1 LFNVKEDDAM
11 PGQCGCGTEIRNAFH
26 SFGCLECGAPCC
38 PSCAIS
44 LESTTYCPAC
54 AGALL
59 ESTTV
64 RPGRPF
70 DLH

>member
-1 LFNVKEDDAM
+1 M
-11 PGQCGCGTEIRNAFH
+11 PGQCGCGRELPTAYQ
-26 SFGCLECGAPCC
+26 SLGCLECGASCC
-38 PSCAIS
+38 PACAIS
-44 LESTTYCPAC
+44 LESATYCPAC

-59 ESTTV
+59 ESATV

>member
-1 LFNVKEDDAM
+1 M
-11 PGQCGCGTEIRNAFH
+11 PGQCGCGAEIRNAFH
-26 SFGCLECGAPCC
+26 SFACLECGASCC

>member
-1 LFNVKEDDAM
+1 M
-11 PGQCGCGTEIRNAFH
+11 SGQCSCGTEVRNAFH
-26 SFGCLECGAPCC
+26 RFACLECGGPCC

-44 LESTTYCPAC
+44 LESATYCPAC

-59 ESTTV
+59 ESATV